1 MDHSRAGWT
10 RCAAACWAGRSDRFR
25 CRIREFTARRPTTG
39 AALVFSSSGMIALLP
54 LLLLL
59 QQPTQTVSPA
69 SGDTVGYWQQRADYR
84 ITAELDEKVETLHG
98 KATLTYVNNSP
109 DTLRQMYVY
118 QLLNAFRPGSR
129 WSAADEREGRVRFQ
143 KLKEPNYGFERFTSA
158 PTVNGTPV
166 TVEYPFAPDST
177 IARFELPAAL
187 APGDSAIVEF
197 AWDARPSAT
206 VYRRQGRRGRHDAA
220 GGATGGRQGR
230 TVPRTRRP
238 PLWVGH
244 RSRIQVRGRDV
255 SRSHPDPRADH
266 ARAGEQAGAG
276 EVREVQR
283 ARARVSREDLR
294 RVRVP
299 AAHWAHSPR
308 AGRHRVSDDGDV
320 RRSERGHGVA
330 RGGAHLQLRDA
341 REQRVAR
348 GVDGRGAHELPERVA
363 AAQNAAGLRPGR
375 AAPAGD
381 ARCGVP
387 RARARDDAV
396 RARPHPALRR
406 RPARPRRR
414 AGTAVAH
421 VSRVRDVPDGR
432 VFARG
437 HDVWHAPRHHRRQR
451 VYGVSARL
459 LREMEV
465 QARGRAGDGGER
477 GARVRARSRMVLRAV
492 GAPHRARGLRADR
505 RGDASRGKR
514 VGDARA
520 SRAGGGIPSPDA
532 GGCEDR
538 ERLDDRTRRRQ
549 ARRAVGGD
557 PDCGAPD

>member
-206 VYRRQGRRGRHDAA
+206 VYRRQGRRGRHYDFSQWYPKVAVYDRGGWEIQPFIPNGEMYGEFGTFDVTLILA
-220 GGATGGRQGR
+220 KDQVVGATGIP
-230 TVPRTRRP
+230 V
-238 PLWVGH
+238 
-244 RSRIQVRGRDV
+244 
-255 SRSHPDPRADH
+255 
-266 ARAGEQAGAG
+266 
-276 EVREVQR
+276 
-283 ARARVSREDLR
+283 
-294 RVRVP
+294 
-299 AAHWAHSPR
+299 
-308 AGRHRVSDDGDV
+308 
-320 RRSERGHGVA
+320 
-330 RGGAHLQLRDA
+330 
-341 REQRVAR
+341 
-348 GVDGRGAHELPERVA
+348 
-363 AAQNAAGLRPGR
+363 
-375 AAPAGD
+375 AGD
-381 ARCGVP
+381 PG
-387 RARARDDAV
+387 
-396 RARPHPALRR
+396 
-406 RPARPRRR
+406 
-414 AGTAVAH
+414 
-421 VSRVRDVPDGR
+421 
-432 VFARG
+432 
-437 HDVWHAPRHHRRQR
+437 W
-451 VYGVSARL
+451 
-459 LREMEV
+459 E
-465 QARGRAGDGGER
+465 
-477 GARVRARSRMVLRAV
+477 
-492 GAPHRARGLRADR
+492 
-505 RGDASRGKR
+505 
-514 VGDARA
+514 
-520 SRAGGGIPSPDA
+520 
-532 GGCEDR
+532 
-538 ERLDDRTRRRQ
+538 
-549 ARRAVGGD
+549 
-557 PDCGAPD
+557 